1 MQVWKI
7 VWTDSNGRK
16 QKKFRSSKHSAL
28 MRATLAKRQGFKPSV
43 YSVQV
48 PANNKFDLI
57 NFLNAEVYE
66 EESA

>member
-28 MRATLAKRQGFKPSV
+28 MRATLAKRQGYKPAI

-48 PANNKFDLI
+48 PVNKFDLI
-57 NFLNAEVYE
+57 NFLSAEVSE
-66 EESA
+66 MNDE